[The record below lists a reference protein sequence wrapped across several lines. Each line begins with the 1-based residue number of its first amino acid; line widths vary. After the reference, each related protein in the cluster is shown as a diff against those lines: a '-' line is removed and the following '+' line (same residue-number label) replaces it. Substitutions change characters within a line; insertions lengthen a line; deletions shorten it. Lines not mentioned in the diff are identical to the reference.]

1 LILTERHLITPKHKY
16 FSEIDKL
23 SFLSKNLYNQANYRI
38 RQAFTNKENSNY
50 INYNELQKEFQ
61 DEKQIDYISLPAKV
75 SQQVLMKLNDNWKSF
90 FEAIKDYKNNPQKY
104 LGKPKLPKYKDIKNG
119 RNLLTYT
126 IQAISKK
133 ELQKGFINFSK
144 TEIKIKTKVD
154 VTKIK
159 EVRIVPKIKSYY
171 IEVVYEK
178 EEKITTGF
186 NQLKNN
192 EKVMG
197 IDLGIN
203 NLCAVATSENDKL
216 IINGK
221 PIKSMNQYYNKK
233 KADLQSR
240 LPKNQFNS
248 NKLTKLTNK
257 RNNKIDNYLHKTS
270 KFIINYCLTNDV
282 DKIVIGKNEN
292 WKQDVNI
299 GKKNNQNF
307 VNIPHA
313 KLIQQIEYKAKLQGI
328 EVVTITE
335 NYTSKTSFIDDE
347 KICKHDEYC
356 GKRIKRGLF
365 KTKEG
370 YFINADI
377 NGAFNI
383 LRKATPNFNVKN
395 IKNGAEG
402 TVVSPLKVT
411 L

>member
-1 LILTERHLITPKHKY
+1 
-16 FSEIDKL
+16 
-23 SFLSKNLYNQANYRI
+23 
-38 RQAFTNKENSNY
+38 
-50 INYNELQKEFQ
+50 
-61 DEKQIDYISLPAKV
+61 
-75 SQQVLMKLNDNWKSF
+75 MKLHDNWNSYFK
-90 FEAIKDYKNNPQKY
+90 AIKDYANNPSKY

-119 RNLLTYT
+119 RNLLIYT
-126 IQAISKK
+126 IQAISKR
-133 ELQKGFINFSK
+133 ELQKGFINLSK
-144 TEIKIKTKVD
+144 TNIKIKTKVD

-178 EEKITTGF
+178 EEKITTGV
-186 NQLKNN
+186 NPLKNN

-282 DKIVIGKNEN
+282 DKIVVGKNEN